1 MSESSIKN
9 IRNGVIASVIA
20 GIILLLIPTVRS
32 YASSALDWIWSGVKW
47 LWNSLFENY
56 SFSGWF
62 LLIICKRL

>member
-32 YASSALDWIWSGVKW
+32 YASYALDWIGYG
-47 LWNSLFENY
+47 LALNGF
-56 SFSGWF
+56 GIAF
-62 LLIICKRL
+62 LKIILSQAGFY